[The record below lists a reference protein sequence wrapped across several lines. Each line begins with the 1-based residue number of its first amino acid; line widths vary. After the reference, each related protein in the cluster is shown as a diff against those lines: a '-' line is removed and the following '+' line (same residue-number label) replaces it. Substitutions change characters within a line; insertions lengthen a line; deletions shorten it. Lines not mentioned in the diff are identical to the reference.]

1 VADPN
6 LVVLP
11 DEAAVAREAA
21 ARLVAA
27 LAQAIRERGVAHVA
41 LTGGSSAV
49 SLFRQLR
56 DPHWRQVVDWR
67 RVHLWWGDE
76 RLVPIDH
83 PDSNIGL
90 AYNILLELPAL
101 TGESG
106 TGGEGVDVASGDLP
120 ALPFVPENVHPYEV
134 DEAVSGSEPAQ
145 LVAQRYAEQLERY
158 LPAVGALPGFDVI
171 LLGVG
176 PDGHI
181 LSIFPGSE
189 ALKSEELVVA
199 VPAPGHVPPHLE
211 RVSLNPRLLPA
222 AGVILVMV
230 SGAAKA
236 GVMAEVLGT
245 KHDPATWPAQLALL
259 PQTAWLL
266 DKAAAAEIQQN
277 I

>member
-1 VADPN
+1 VAEPN

-27 LAQAIRERGVAHVA
+27 LAQAIRDRGEAHVA

-49 SLFRQLR
+49 GLYRQLR
-56 DPHWRQVVDWR
+56 DPHWRQLVDWR

-76 RLVPIDH
+76 RLVPVDH

-106 TGGEGVDVASGDLP
+106 SGGEGVDVASGDLP
-120 ALPFVPENVHPYEV
+120 ALPFVPDNVHPYEV
-134 DEAVSGSEPAQ
+134 DEAVSESEPAQ

-158 LPAVGALPGFDVI
+158 LPAVGDLPGFDVI

-181 LSIFPGSE
+181 LSIFPGSKG
-189 ALKSEELVVA
+189 LNSEELVVA
-199 VPAPGHVPPHLE
+199 VPAPGHVEPRLE
-211 RVSLNPRLLPA
+211 RVSLNPRLLRA
-222 AGVILVMV
+222 AGLVLVMV

-236 GVMAEVLGT
+236 GIMAEVLGG

-259 PQTAWLL
+259 PQTIWLL
-266 DKAAAAEIQQN
+266 DREAAAEVRR
-277 I
+277 